1 MKNINQLLSKEL
13 KQKREKSKFSFTH
26 KLAFFSNLIGA
37 MILIVAFSIL
47 DGYQYYLREKSA
59 LFSSH
64 IKIEYL
70 KPNNQSSALLHLQNS
85 LLNSEE
91 YKSYLVT
98 NDEVLIRH
106 KGQVEG
112 ILIKEYPTIPK
123 VIKEAFKIGNLKEKE
138 IVIGKE
144 LANKFNLKENDS
156 VLTIK
161 INKSENGFSS
171 DYTKRRIA
179 GIFQAGFSQYE
190 SNLAFALQDTI
201 LAEKNAY
208 LELYLTNLD
217 KLRDVAQIIRKKL
230 NLPYYISTY
239 EELNSGMLNWIEI
252 QKEPIPIILSIV
264 SIVAIL
270 NSITSLIVLV
280 IEKSKSVGIMRSF
293 GTSNRM
299 IIFQFL
305 KEGMKLSMVG
315 IVTGV
320 IFGYSL
326 VTIQDIFQIVKIPS
340 EIYYLDA
347 LPIKKELYQYVL
359 ILILGTVLSFLSV
372 LIPSFILIR
381 IKTLKAIKF
390 N

>member
-138 IVIGKE
+138 IIIGKE

-305 KEGMKLSMVG
+305 KESMKLSMVG